1 MDNKQLQ
8 KIKKLYEKSIFV
20 DNLEDVLKADDYFNR
35 YDEWILKKIGVG
47 YLMIALESHPEI
59 KKKLSKRNL
68 NDLLY
73 SIACYMD
80 STCIIEAIE
89 ESNKYELSV

>member
-1 MDNKQLQ
+1 MDNKRLQ

-20 DNLEDVLKADDYFNR
+20 DNLDEILNADDYFNR

-47 YLMIALESHPEI
+47 YLMMALDGHPEI
-59 KKKLSKRNL
+59 EKKLSKKNI
-68 NDLLY
+68 NDLIY

-80 STCIIEAIE
+80 STCITEAIE
-89 ESNKYELSV
+89 ESNKYNLSV

>member
-8 KIKKLYEKSIFV
+8 RIKKLYEKSIFV
-20 DNLEDVLKADDYFNR
+20 DNLDEILNTDDYFNR

-47 YLMIALESHPEI
+47 YLMMALEAHPEI
-59 KKKLSKRNL
+59 KKKLSIRNV

-73 SIACYMD
+73 SIACCMD
-80 STCIIEAIE
+80 STCITEAIE